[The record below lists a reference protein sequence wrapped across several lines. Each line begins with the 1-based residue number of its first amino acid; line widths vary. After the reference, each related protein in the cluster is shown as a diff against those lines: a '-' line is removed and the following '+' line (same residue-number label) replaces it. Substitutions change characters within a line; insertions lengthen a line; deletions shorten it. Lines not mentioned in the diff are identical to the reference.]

1 MAPID
6 DNSVP
11 GINVAGK
18 NGAAFPVIGNAATGA
33 ILVASAGRGTGAISN
48 APKDANHV
56 SGLVAKDKATGK
68 AFAVQ
73 GNQDTGAI
81 FVQDL
86 NGGGGGGAAT
96 WGSITGDISDNAE
109 LTAELNKKANK
120 VGDTFTGD
128 IAISKESPSLSL
140 AAKNANTYT
149 IAANTIGRLS
159 VNNTTKSTTPI
170 VIEGDSPNE
179 AIKVGSGTIKA
190 KRTISVESDIGV
202 LGFRQIRGAT
212 DISFGIG
219 GGNEFLVWNNKTNKN
234 VIRLAP
240 DLSYVKIGEVA
251 HLYGT
256 GQPNGVVSASPG
268 STYTDT
274 AVTCGA
280 VKWIKV
286 WGMSNTGWTVLY
298 GDTGWRDIKAL
309 LDPFWDSTSNIQLR
323 RIGRT
328 VYLRSNGLKVG
339 DNPTG
344 ARSALKTLFPGKD
357 DMPLGFRNAGW
368 GTCHAAVNIGGTQLG
383 AIYSSRG
390 AHDFSIRAVP
400 GAGNWTKGDLCSFNM
415 SYVTEND
422 WPTVLPGGGE

>member
-1 MAPID
+1 MAPTD

-18 NGAAFPVIGNAATGA
+18 NGAAFPVMGNAATGA

-73 GNQDTGAI
+73 GNKDTGAI

-109 LTAELNKKANK
+109 LTAALDKKANK
-120 VGDTFTGD
+120 SGDTLTG
-128 IAISKESPSLSL
+128 IIRSTV
-140 AAKNANTYT
+140 NALPFIHERATQNVGFGLNIEGAPT
-149 IAANTIGRLS
+149 IY
-159 VNNTTKSTTPI
+159 NNT
-170 VIEGDSPNE
+170 
-179 AIKVGSGTIKA
+179 
-190 KRTISVESDIGV
+190 
-202 LGFRQIRGAT
+202 
-212 DISFGIG
+212 
-219 GGNEFLVWNNKTNKN
+219 NNKNLVRISPTGNF
-234 VIRLAP
+234 
-240 DLSYVKIGEVA
+240 VKILNVG
-251 HLYGT
+251 HFYGT
-256 GQPNGVVSASPG
+256 GQPNGRITAPAG

-274 AVTCGA
+274 DVTCGA
-280 VKWIKV
+280 VKWIKM
-286 WGMSNTGWTVLY
+286 WGTGNTGWTVLY
-298 GDTGWRDIKAL
+298 GDTGWRDIKSL
-309 LDPFWDSTSNIQLR
+309 LDTFWDNTSNIQLR
-323 RIGRT
+323 RINKV

-344 ARSALKTLFPGKD
+344 AHSALKTLFPGKD

-400 GAGNWTKGDLCSFNM
+400 GVGNWTKGETCSFNL

-422 WPTVLPGGGE
+422 WPTVLPGGVSG